1 MEYHDYVNVFSKS
14 KGTMLPPHCPYDHK
28 IKIEAGMSPPYGLIY
43 SLSEVKQL
51 ALHKFL
57 NENLANHFVQPLQS
71 SARVPILFIC
81 KKDGS
86 LCLAVDYCGLNRLTN
101 KDHYPLPLIPDLLN
115 HLCSANIYSKVNLHG
130 AYNLVH
136 IAEGDE
142 WKTAFRT
149 CYSSYKFQVMHYG
162 LTNAPASFQCF
173 MNDTFKDMLDIFVVV
188 YLDNI
193 LIYSNNPAKHSN
205 HVREVL

>member
-1 MEYHDYVNVFSKS
+1 MA
-14 KGTMLPPHCPYDHK
+14 HC
-28 IKIEAGMSPPYGLIY
+28 AWQLIIVA
-43 SLSEVKQL
+43 SIASQI
-51 ALHKFL
+51 
-57 NENLANHFVQPLQS
+57 
-71 SARVPILFIC
+71 RIII
-81 KKDGS
+81 
-86 LCLAVDYCGLNRLTN
+86 
-101 KDHYPLPLIPDLLN
+101 HYPSSQI
-115 HLCSANIYSKVNLHG
+115 NLHG